1 MRVADSSALVKY
13 FSREEGWEKVREMI
27 LEGLVSLPL
36 SIKEVANALW
46 KKALNGEIRVEDVEK
61 ILADL
66 CYSNAI
72 KFENQNRYL
81 VSAFRT
87 AVKNKV
93 TVYDALFIE
102 LSKHLK
108 VELVTSDL
116 KQAEVAEKEG
126 VKTIIV

>member
-1 MRVADSSALVKY
+1 
-13 FSREEGWEKVREMI
+13 MI

-66 CYSNAI
+66 RRSDAI
-72 KFENQNRYL
+72 KFESQNRYL
-81 VSAFRT
+81 ISAFKI

-108 VELVTSDL
+108 AELVTSDS
-116 KQAEVAEKEG
+116 KQAKIAEKEG
-126 VKTIIV
+126 VKAIVV

>member
-1 MRVADSSALVKY
+1 MKVADSSALVKY

-46 KKALNGEIRVEDVEK
+46 KKALNEEIKIEDVEK
-61 ILADL
+61 ILDGL
-66 CYSNAI
+66 CHSNTI
-72 KFENQNRYL
+72 KFENQERYL
-81 VSAFRT
+81 ISAFKT
-87 AVKNKV
+87 ATKNKV

-108 VELVTSDL
+108 AELITSDL
-116 KQAEVAEKEG
+116 KQAEIAKKEG

>member
-1 MRVADSSALVKY
+1 MKVADSSALVKY

-66 CYSNAI
+66 RRSDAI
-72 KFENQNRYL
+72 KFESQNRYL
-81 VSAFRT
+81 ISAFKI

-108 VELVTSDL
+108 AELVTSDS
-116 KQAEVAEKEG
+116 KQAKIAEKEG
-126 VKTIIV
+126 VKAIVV

>member
-1 MRVADSSALVKY
+1 MKVADSSALVKY

-27 LEGLVSLPL
+27 LKGLVSLPL

-46 KKALNGEIRVEDVEK
+46 KKALNGEIKIEDVEK
-61 ILADL
+61 ILAGL
-66 CYSNAI
+66 CYSDTI
-72 KFENQNRYL
+72 KFENQERYL
-81 VSAFRT
+81 ISAFKT

-108 VELVTSDL
+108 AELITSDL
-116 KQAEVAEKEG
+116 KQAETAKKEG
-126 VKTIIV
+126 VRTIVV

>member
-1 MRVADSSALVKY
+1 VKVADSSALVKY

-46 KKALNGEIRVEDVEK
+46 KKALNEEIKIEDVEK
-61 ILADL
+61 ILDGL
-66 CYSNAI
+66 CHSNTI
-72 KFENQNRYL
+72 KFENQERYL
-81 VSAFRT
+81 ISAFKT
-87 AVKNKV
+87 ATKNKV

-108 VELVTSDL
+108 AELITSDL
-116 KQAEVAEKEG
+116 KQAEIAKKEG

>member
-1 MRVADSSALVKY
+1 MKVADSSALVKY

-36 SIKEVANALW
+36 SIKEIANALW

-66 CYSNAI
+66 RRSDAI
-72 KFENQNRYL
+72 KFESQNRYL
-81 VSAFRT
+81 ISAFKI

-108 VELVTSDL
+108 AELVTSDS
-116 KQAEVAEKEG
+116 KQAEIAEKEG
-126 VKTIIV
+126 VKAIVV